1 MSHSKKNCFD
11 AYLASHVGDAG
22 KISEDFVVL
31 HLAAVLAAAAVAG
44 RAVEV
49 GGAALHL
56 EPRDKR

>member
-1 MSHSKKNCFD
+1 M
-11 AYLASHVGDAG
+11 GDAG
-22 KISEDFVVL
+22 KIGEDFVVL

-49 GGAALHL
+49 RGAALHL